1 MPNTI
6 SAFPRQLRRAAGQD
20 GVAEQ
25 RLRAFYEEEVRPRFA
40 SAGPPWGGAE
50 RYEPA
55 DIAHR
60 LLQAV
65 YIAQNPNLIVQKLLQ
80 VSSGM
85 PSDYDRLHAT
95 FHPVARGIADAIGY
109 HDVLLAGLD
118 GYAVCKRLKADP
130 RLKDIPVIFISA
142 LTETLDKVRAF
153 QVGGVDY
160 VAKPFDA
167 EEVGARVQTHLTL

>member
-1 MPNTI
+1 MTTP
-6 SAFPRQLRRAAGQD
+6 
-20 GVAEQ
+20 
-25 RLRAFYEEEVRPRFA
+25 
-40 SAGPPWGGAE
+40 GATSKGN
-50 RYEPA
+50 
-55 DIAHR
+55 
-60 LLQAV
+60 V
-65 YIAQNPNLIVQKLLQ
+65 LIVDDTPANLQ
-80 VSSGM
+80 
-85 PSDYDRLHAT
+85 
-95 FHPVARGIADAIGY
+95 
-109 HDVLLAGLD
+109 LLAGLLRERGYKPRPVPNGKLALQAAAADPPDLVLLDINMPDMD